1 MLKKTPKAGRRERRA
16 VEPEEIRALRHELAK
31 ARKRI
36 AELEAHANEDLLT
49 GLLNRRGFDKELERA
64 FAFVRRYGTSV
75 ALLYCDLDG
84 FKPINDAHGH
94 GAGDAVLKQ
103 VVKLIC
109 SKVRA
114 SDLVARVG
122 GDEFAILMW
131 NLRELDAETRARAL
145 EKLVEETQFD
155 YGGKRLELGVSIGLS
170 YLQPQDTLA
179 DFVRRGD
186 EAMYARKRERKAG
199 R

>member
-16 VEPEEIRALRHELAK
+16 PVSDEVQALRRELAA

-36 AELEAHANEDLLT
+36 PELEAHANEDLLT
-49 GLLNRRGFDKELERA
+49 GLLNRRGFDREFERA
-64 FAFVRRYGTSV
+64 FAFVRRYSTSV
-75 ALLYCDLDG
+75 ALLYCDLDA
-84 FKPINDAHGH
+84 FKPINDTYGH
-94 GAGDAVLKQ
+94 GVGDAALKQ

-114 SDLVARVG
+114 SDVVARVG
-122 GDEFAILMW
+122 GDEFVILMW
-131 NLRELDAETRARAL
+131 NLRELDAEARARAL
-145 EKLVEETQFD
+145 EKLVEETPLD
-155 YGGKRLELGVSIGLS
+155 CGGKRLKLGISIGLS
-170 YLQPQDTLA
+170 YLQQQDTLK

>member
-1 MLKKTPKAGRRERRA
+1 MLKKTPKAAKPERRA
-16 VEPEEIRALRHELAK
+16 VEPEAMRALRRELAE

-49 GLLNRRGFDKELERA
+49 GLLNRRGFERELQRA
-64 FAFVRRYGTSV
+64 FAFVRRYGTSL

-84 FKPINDAHGH
+84 FKPINDTHGH
-94 GAGDAVLKQ
+94 GVGDVVLKQ

-114 SDLVARVG
+114 SDVVARVG
-122 GDEFAILMW
+122 GDEFVILMW
-131 NLRELDAETRARAL
+131 NLRALDAEARARAL
-145 EKLVEETQFD
+145 EKLVEETRLD
-155 YGGKRLELGVSIGLS
+155 VGGKRLKLGVSIGLS

>member
-1 MLKKTPKAGRRERRA
+1 MLKKTPKAAKRERRA
-16 VEPEEIRALRHELAK
+16 AEPEELQALRRELAE

-36 AELEAHANEDLLT
+36 AELEAHANEDPLT
-49 GLLNRRGFDKELERA
+49 GLINRRGFDRELERA

-75 ALLYCDLDG
+75 ALLYCDLDR
-84 FKPINDAHGH
+84 FKPINDTYGH
-94 GAGDAVLKQ
+94 EVGDAVLKG

-114 SDLVARVG
+114 SDVVARVG
-122 GDEFAILMW
+122 GDEFVILMW
-131 NLRELDAETRARAL
+131 NLRELDAQARARAL
-145 EKLVEETQFD
+145 EKLVEETPLHC
-155 YGGKRLELGVSIGLS
+155 GGKHLKLGISIGLS

-186 EAMYARKRERKAG
+186 EAMYARKRERKTG

>member
-1 MLKKTPKAGRRERRA
+1 MLKKTPKAGRRDRRA
-16 VEPEEIRALRHELAK
+16 VEPEEALRHELAK

-94 GAGDAVLKQ
+94 GAGDTALKQ

-145 EKLVEETQFD
+145 EKLVEETPFD
-155 YGGKRLELGVSIGLS
+155 CGGKRLELGVSIGLS

>member
-1 MLKKTPKAGRRERRA
+1 M
-16 VEPEEIRALRHELAK
+16 RALRRELAE

-36 AELEAHANEDLLT
+36 AELEAHANEDPLT

-75 ALLYCDLDG
+75 ALLYLDLDG
-84 FKPINDAHGH
+84 FKPINDTHGH
-94 GAGDAVLKQ
+94 GVGDAVLKE
-103 VVKLIC
+103 VVRLIC
-109 SKVRA
+109 GKVRA
-114 SDLVARVG
+114 SDVVARVG

-145 EKLVEETQFD
+145 EKLVEETPLD
-155 YGGKRLELGVSIGLS
+155 CGGKRLKFGVSIGLS
-170 YLQPQDTLA
+170 YLKAQDTLK
-179 DFVRRGD
+179 DFMRRGD

>member
-103 VVKLIC
+103 VVKLMC